1 MFLVTNG
8 MISYD
13 KNNDTTN
20 DRRNKGDKNN
30 NNDRR
35 IKRDI
40 NNEKSTM
47 STGKLSCD
55 KSVSSCEYQIII
67 MKVILID
74 IEREISIN
82 TIYQRVK
89 ETMSQ
94 QKVYPLVNRKLKLV
108 IKRISVKVT
117 SLLMKVYPQANRK
130 LIIIMK

>member
-1 MFLVTNG
+1 MFLVTNDI
-8 MISYD
+8 ISYD

-30 NNDRR
+30 NNDRC

-47 STGKLSCD
+47 STCKLSCD
-55 KSVSSCEYQIII
+55 KSVSSCEYQITI
-67 MKVILID
+67 MKVIMID

-89 ETMSQ
+89 EIMSP
-94 QKVYPLVNRKLKLV
+94 QKVYPLVNRKLKIV
-108 IKRISVKVT
+108 IKIISVKVT

-130 LIIIMK
+130 LIIIM